1 MINLHERMLLTSV
14 GVKPATSW
22 SPVGRA
28 SNWATEAGTGYNRIH
43 QQTQTA
49 PIRLHG
55 PSLFTSGIR
64 ALFSNFKRGWVCG
77 GNLPHTKSE
86 NDYRFLRKGSDQ
98 ICKLLLFLLIWWKT
112 RSVNKQCL
120 LDIRDPPPHNNLQVM
135 TALCPVDTDKQ
146 CIKTHIC
153 FRLYVCVK
161 TRKPIRQTG
170 IWTDI
175 NGEVNVVVTLSKM
188 IFSSSPASILRKST
202 SGRHRPVSYPDGPMT
217 ARYRFT

>member
-1 MINLHERMLLTSV
+1 MINQYCAYSFARNWQLPFLNQRKEENDHRKYFMINLHERMLLTSV

-55 PSLFTSGIR
+55 PSLFASGIR

-98 ICKLLLFLLIWWKT
+98 ICKLLLFLLFWWKT

-120 LDIRDPPPHNNLQVM
+120 LDIRDPLP
-135 TALCPVDTDKQ
+135 TT
-146 CIKTHIC
+146 T
-153 FRLYVCVK
+153 FR
-161 TRKPIRQTG
+161 
-170 IWTDI
+170 
-175 NGEVNVVVTLSKM
+175 
-188 IFSSSPASILRKST
+188 
-202 SGRHRPVSYPDGPMT
+202 
-217 ARYRFT
+217 